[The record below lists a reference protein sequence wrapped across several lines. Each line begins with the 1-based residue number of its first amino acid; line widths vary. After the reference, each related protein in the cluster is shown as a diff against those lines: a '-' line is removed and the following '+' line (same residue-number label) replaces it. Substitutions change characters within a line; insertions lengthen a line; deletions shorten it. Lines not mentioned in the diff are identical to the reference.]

1 MSRPR
6 ARVPDL
12 TQRRGDRHLL
22 IWAEAGAWLVGD
34 EQLVELVRRLDGRDP
49 LPRVARDLARRWRRP
64 VQTVTAEVGQAVD
77 ALRSMG
83 VIGPVRDVDESV
95 SIANVTVNV
104 TNRCNL
110 RCSHCY
116 NAPDREELDARELT
130 EALQGIGPVLDAG
143 ASLILLGGEPLLTPD
158 RLEVIVQ
165 GTRGLFDVPPMLS
178 TNGTLVDRAMA
189 RRLAGLDVD
198 LQVSL
203 DGPDAATHDPVRGEG
218 TFDRAIRGV
227 GQLREA
233 GIEVTLSMVY
243 DRDNLDRMEAY
254 LDLAME
260 LDAREV
266 RFIPLRLI
274 GRAATECDRAPD
286 QLAALH
292 HVLDL
297 LDRRPEA
304 RPLLHRDFFTITRE
318 VCRRGGARTNCGI
331 GRKVVFLDAD
341 GSVYPCPNH
350 RVEAFRC
357 GNVQR
362 QSLADIVRSSPVM
375 EAVRRD
381 YRVDRYPACRDCRV
395 RPWCAGDCRGEVL
408 AMHGDVRGEAPHCEQ
423 MRQLV
428 VELMWLTADG
438 DPRLAAPAAGE
449 TFV

>member
-1 MSRPR
+1 LSRPD

-12 TQRRGDRHLL
+12 VQQRGDRHLL
-22 IWAEAGAWLVGD
+22 VWAEVGAWLVGD
-34 EQLVELVRRLDGRDP
+34 DQLVELVRRLDGRDP
-49 LPRVARDLARRWRRP
+49 LPRVARDLARRWGRP
-64 VQTVTAEVGQAVD
+64 VQEVLEEVGQAVD

-83 VIGPVRDVDESV
+83 VIGPVGAADDSV

-110 RCSHCY
+110 RCTHCY
-116 NAPDREELDARELT
+116 NAPQSEELDAGELT
-130 EALQGIGPVLDAG
+130 EALLGIRPVLAAG
-143 ASLILLGGEPLLTPD
+143 ASLILLGGEPLLAPQ
-158 RLEVIVQ
+158 RVEVIVQ
-165 GTRGLFDVPPMLS
+165 GTRELFDVPPMLS
-178 TNGTLVDRAMA
+178 TNGTLVDESIADRVAA
-189 RRLAGLDVD
+189 LDVD
-198 LQVSL
+198 VQVSL

-218 TFDRAIRGV
+218 TFDRAVGGVRRLRG
-227 GQLREA
+227 A
-233 GIEVTLSMVY
+233 GVDVTLSMVY
-243 DRDNLDRMEAY
+243 DRTNLDRMEAY
-254 LDLAME
+254 LDLALE

-274 GRAATECDRAPD
+274 GRAAAHPERAPD

-292 HVLDL
+292 HVLGL

-304 RPLLHRDFFTITRE
+304 RGLLHRDFFTITRE

-331 GRKVVFLDAD
+331 GRQVVFLDAD

-350 RVEAFRC
+350 RIEAMRC
-357 GNVQR
+357 GDVR
-362 QSLADIVRSSPVM
+362 QEALDHIVRSSPVM
-375 EAVRRD
+375 TSVRHD
-381 YRVDRYPACRDCRV
+381 YRVDRYPRCRDCLV

-408 AMHGDVRGEAPHCEQ
+408 SMHGDVRGDAPHCEQ

>member
-6 ARVPDL
+6 ARAPDL
-12 TQRRGDRHLL
+12 VERRGERHLL
-22 IWAEAGAWLVGD
+22 VWAEAGAWLVGD
-34 EQLVELVRRLDGRDP
+34 GQLVELVRRLDGRDP
-49 LPRVARDLARRWRRP
+49 LIRVARDLARRWRRP
-64 VQTVTAEVGQAVD
+64 EQEVTAEVGQAVD
-77 ALRSMG
+77 ALRSLG
-83 VIGPVRDVDESV
+83 VIGPVRAVDDTV

-110 RCSHCY
+110 RCTHCY
-116 NAPDREELDARELT
+116 NAPDREELGALELT
-130 EALQGIGPVLDAG
+130 EGLQGIRPALADG
-143 ASLILLGGEPLLTPD
+143 ASLILLGGEPLLAPD
-158 RLEVIVQ
+158 RLEVIVR
-165 GTRGLFDVPPMLS
+165 GTRDLFDVPPMLS
-178 TNGTLVDRAMA
+178 TNGTLVDEPMA

-198 LQVSL
+198 VQVSL
-203 DGPDAATHDPVRGEG
+203 DGPDAATHDPIRGEG
-218 TFDRAIRGV
+218 TFDRALRGV
-227 GQLREA
+227 RLLGEA
-233 GIEVTLSMVY
+233 GLGVTLSMVY

-254 LDLAME
+254 LDLALA

-274 GRAATECDRAPD
+274 GRAAAEPGRAPD

-304 RPLLHRDFFTITRE
+304 RALLHRDFFTITRE
-318 VCRRGGARTNCGI
+318 VCRRGGARTSCGI

-350 RVEAFRC
+350 RLEAFCC
-357 GNVQR
+357 GNVQQR
-362 QSLADIVRSSPVM
+362 TLADIVRDSQVM
-375 EAVRRD
+375 NAVRRD
-381 YRVDRYPACRDCRV
+381 YHVDRYPACRGCLV
-395 RPWCAGDCRGEVL
+395 RSWCAGDCRGEVL
-408 AMHGDVRGEAPHCEQ
+408 SLCGDVRGDAPHCEQ

>member
-12 TQRRGDRHLL
+12 VQRRGERHLL
-22 IWAEAGAWLVGD
+22 VWAEAGAWLVGD
-34 EQLVELVRRLDGRDP
+34 AQLGELVRRLDGRDP
-49 LPRVARDLARRWRRP
+49 LQRVARDLARRWRRP
-64 VQTVTAEVGQAVD
+64 APEVTEEVGQVVD

-83 VIGPVRDVDESV
+83 VIGPVRAVDDSV

-110 RCSHCY
+110 RCTHCY
-116 NAPDREELDARELT
+116 NAPDREELDAGEFT
-130 EALQGIGPVLDAG
+130 EALQGIRPVLAAG
-143 ASLILLGGEPLLTPD
+143 ASLILLGGEPLLVPD
-158 RLEVIVQ
+158 RLERIVE
-165 GTRGLFDVPPMLS
+165 GTRDLFDVPPMLS
-178 TNGTLVDRAMA
+178 TNGTLVDAA
-189 RRLAGLDVD
+189 LASRLAGLDVD
-198 LQVSL
+198 VQVSL
-203 DGPDAATHDPVRGEG
+203 DGPDAAAHDPVRGEG
-218 TFDRAIRGV
+218 TFDRAVEGV
-227 GQLREA
+227 RRLRAA

-254 LDLAME
+254 LDLALALE
-260 LDAREV
+260 AREV

-274 GRAATECDRAPD
+274 GRAAAEPGRAPD

-304 RPLLHRDFFTITRE
+304 RSLLHRDFFTINRE

-350 RVEAFRC
+350 RVEALRC
-357 GNVQR
+357 GNVQQR
-362 QSLADIVRSSPVM
+362 SLADIVRSSPVM
-375 EAVRRD
+375 VAVRRD
-381 YRVDRYPACRDCRV
+381 YHVGRYRACRDCLV

-408 AMHGDVRGEAPHCEQ
+408 SLRGDVRGEAPHCEQ

-428 VELMWLTADG
+428 VELMWLIADE